1 MKHIRTIFHKNDDTK
16 ICNKCGHT
24 NPDDN
29 KFCENC
35 GNLFP
40 EGKNETIE
48 EDVSENG
55 NYNND
60 NKEEATKKQEGEE
73 AKSKTKKSKKK
84 LIISMIVTAIM
95 VAIAVVVLLIYLDN
109 KNMGEYNAKIDEA
122 DRYMEELDYNKAE
135 AVYLE
140 AIEIEPKEPEAYV
153 KTADVYVAQEQYQKA
168 EEILEKGEKQAGG
181 KDIEE
186 KLEQIRPYGI
196 YDEYLKNTLVP
207 EIGLADVDEEL
218 TYYTLTPGLLSALI
232 EDFDR
237 DNIPDLLTV
246 EYGSDESTV
255 LTFSLYSCVNEKV
268 ELLDEME
275 NDYEDYLCNA
285 VQYDVFLK
293 EHEDSYYIVIG
304 YEGLFSEGGG
314 QCTEIYKI
322 DKVLQQTV
330 DVRFSNDLGFAS
342 YSINGEK
349 VSQYDYSNDLSSADT
364 GRMEEVDAKG
374 ISKFESALS
383 KYGFTRERFTET
395 YNGFLNCSHVKYD
408 EKESSERYICYIQHG
423 IYYEDGSIDLIDMG
437 ATRYLM
443 DYTGLRNRIES
454 Q

>member
-1 MKHIRTIFHKNDDTK
+1 MMKHIRTIFHKNDDTK

-153 KTADVYVAQEQYQKA
+153 KTADVYVAQEQNQKA
-168 EEILEKGEKQAGG
+168 EVILEKGEQQAG
-181 KDIEE
+181 
-186 KLEQIRPYGI
+186 
-196 YDEYLKNTLVP
+196 
-207 EIGLADVDEEL
+207 
-218 TYYTLTPGLLSALI
+218 
-232 EDFDR
+232 
-237 DNIPDLLTV
+237 
-246 EYGSDESTV
+246 
-255 LTFSLYSCVNEKV
+255 
-268 ELLDEME
+268 
-275 NDYEDYLCNA
+275 
-285 VQYDVFLK
+285 
-293 EHEDSYYIVIG
+293 
-304 YEGLFSEGGG
+304 
-314 QCTEIYKI
+314 
-322 DKVLQQTV
+322 
-330 DVRFSNDLGFAS
+330 
-342 YSINGEK
+342 
-349 VSQYDYSNDLSSADT
+349 
-364 GRMEEVDAKG
+364 
-374 ISKFESALS
+374 
-383 KYGFTRERFTET
+383 
-395 YNGFLNCSHVKYD
+395 
-408 EKESSERYICYIQHG
+408 
-423 IYYEDGSIDLIDMG
+423 
-437 ATRYLM
+437 
-443 DYTGLRNRIES
+443 
-454 Q
+454 